1 MGTRQRRPIV
11 DPRAVDTT
19 PLNPP
24 DVPVEEIPRELLGE
38 EAPMDQDAIVDT
50 TEIDVRPEIT
60 DTELYEGESGLEGDD
75 ERITAADIGRLEL
88 LTDRELRSG
97 ETDDPEVA
105 AEEGLA
111 YVPPTDP
118 PIVPSNNPEG
128 AEIAAGFGSSAL
140 DEPYDADH
148 HSEGLP
154 SEDEVTARVREAL
167 LADAATSAFAKDLQ
181 IDTIGSR
188 VYLRGIVDDV
198 EDTDNAA
205 AVAAEVQGVDEV
217 IDELE
222 VRGGLSEQ

>member
-1 MGTRQRRPIV
+1 MT
-11 DPRAVDTT
+11 DPRATDTT

-24 DVPVEEIPRELLGE
+24 DVPVEDIPRELAGE

-50 TEIDVRPEIT
+50 TEVDVRPEIT
-60 DTELYEGESGLEGDD
+60 DTELYEGETGVGGDD
-75 ERITAADIGRLEL
+75 ERITGDDIGRLEL

-97 ETDDPEVA
+97 ETDDPMVA

-118 PIVPSNNPEG
+118 PIVPSADPQG

-140 DEPYDADH
+140 DEPFDADH
-148 HSEGLP
+148 HSEVLP
-154 SEDEVTARVREAL
+154 AEDEVTARVREAL
-167 LADAATSAFAKDLQ
+167 LADAATSGFAEDLQ
-181 IDTIGSR
+181 IDTVGGR

-205 AVAAEVQGVDEV
+205 AVAAEVEGVVDV

-222 VRGGLSEQ
+222 VRAGLSEQ